1 MVEPEVK
8 KLAQGANFA
17 TITTLMKDG
26 SPVTHV
32 MWIDADDDHILIN
45 TETHR
50 AKYKNIERDPRV
62 SVTIWDAEN
71 PYTYAEVRGPVVETV
86 LGAPARQHIDELSYK
101 YHGHEYQGEIKSE
114 RVILK
119 IAPDRQRLY

>member
-1 MVEPEVK
+1 MLEPEIK

-17 TITTLMKDG
+17 TIATLLPDG

-32 MWIDADDDHILIN
+32 MWIDADDEYILIN

-50 AKYKNIERDPRV
+50 LKFKNVTRDPRV
-62 SVTIWDAEN
+62 SVVIWEGAD
-71 PYTYAEVRGPVVETV
+71 PYSYAEVRGRVVDTV
-86 LGAPARQHIDELSYK
+86 TGTEARQHIDELSYK
-101 YHGHEYQGEIKSE
+101 YHGHEYTNEIKSE

-119 IAPDRQRLY
+119 VVPDRQRFY